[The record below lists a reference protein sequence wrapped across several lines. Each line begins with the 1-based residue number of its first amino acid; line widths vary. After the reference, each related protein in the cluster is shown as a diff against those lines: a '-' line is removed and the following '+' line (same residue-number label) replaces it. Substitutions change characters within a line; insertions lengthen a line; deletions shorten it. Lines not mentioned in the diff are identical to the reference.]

1 MSAHAPA
8 FGGTVSQ
15 SAKLNGQTAG
25 GAVLAAVSVIALVS
39 TSGLDTGS
47 LAEIGPALIPR
58 ALAILLLILGAAI
71 MLTGI
76 RAGGEPL
83 QAWKLRPILA
93 ILGGIILFGLTV
105 RTIGIV
111 FAAPLALMISGF
123 ATTETKW
130 RELALFVLALTIF
143 CSVLF
148 RFVLGLSIPLA
159 PWLFGY

>member
-1 MSAHAPA
+1 M
-8 FGGTVSQ
+8 SQ
-15 SAKLNGQTAG
+15 SAKLNGQTVG

-39 TSGLDTGS
+39 TSGLETGS

-76 RAGGEPL
+76 KAGGEPL
-83 QAWKLRPILA
+83 QAWKLRPIFA

-105 RTIGIV
+105 RTIGIL

-148 RFVLGLSIPLA
+148 RFVLGLPIPLA

>member
-1 MSAHAPA
+1 VRSSLQ
-8 FGGTVSQ
+8 V
-15 SAKLNGQTAG
+15 NGQSVG
-25 GAVLAAVSVIALVS
+25 GAVLAVVGVIALVS
-39 TSGLDTGS
+39 TRSLEAGS
-47 LAEIGPALIPR
+47 LSDIGPALIPR
-58 ALAILLLILGAAI
+58 ALASLLLILGAAI
-71 MLTGI
+71 MLTGL

-83 QAWKLRPILA
+83 EAWKLRPIFA

-105 RTIGIV
+105 RSIGIV

-130 RELALFVLALTIF
+130 RELALFVAALTLF

-148 RFVLGLSIPLA
+148 RLVLGLPIPLA

>member
-1 MSAHAPA
+1 MSH
-8 FGGTVSQ
+8 

-39 TSGLDTGS
+39 TSGLETGS

-83 QAWKLRPILA
+83 AGVEAAADLHHPWRNYSVWADGADHRHRLRRA
-93 ILGGIILFGLTV
+93 AGADDFGV
-105 RTIGIV
+105 CHDGDQMARAGAV
-111 FAAPLALMISGF
+111 CR
-123 ATTETKW
+123 W
-130 RELALFVLALTIF
+130 R
-143 CSVLF
+143 
-148 RFVLGLSIPLA
+148 
-159 PWLFGY
+159 

>member
-1 MSAHAPA
+1 M
-8 FGGTVSQ
+8 SQ
-15 SAKLNGQTAG
+15 SAKLNGQTLG

-39 TSGLDTGS
+39 TSGLETGS

-58 ALAILLLILGAAI
+58 ALAVLLLILGAAI
-71 MLTGI
+71 MLTGL
-76 RAGGEPL
+76 RAGGEEL
-83 QAWKLRPILA
+83 QAWKLRPIIS

-130 RELALFVLALTIF
+130 RELALFVAGLTLF

-148 RFVLGLSIPLA
+148 RLVLGLPIPLA

>member
-1 MSAHAPA
+1 M
-8 FGGTVSQ
+8 SQ
-15 SAKLNGQTAG
+15 SAKLNGQTLG

-39 TSGLDTGS
+39 TSGLETGS

-58 ALAILLLILGAAI
+58 ALAVLLLILGAAI
-71 MLTGI
+71 MLTGL
-76 RAGGEPL
+76 RAGGEAL
-83 QAWKLRPILA
+83 QAWKLRPIFA

-130 RELALFVLALTIF
+130 RELALFVAGLTLF

-148 RFVLGLSIPLA
+148 RLVLGLPIPLA

>member
-1 MSAHAPA
+1 
-8 FGGTVSQ
+8 VQ
-15 SAKLNGQTAG
+15 LNGQTVG
-25 GAVLAAVSVIALVS
+25 GAVLAAVGVIALVS
-39 TSGLDTGS
+39 TSSLEAGS
-47 LAEIGPALIPR
+47 LSEIGPALIPR
-58 ALAILLLILGAAI
+58 ALASLLLILGAAI
-71 MLTGI
+71 MLTGL

-83 QAWKLRPILA
+83 EAWKLRPIFA

-130 RELALFVLALTIF
+130 RELALFVAALTLF

-148 RFVLGLSIPLA
+148 RLVLGLPIPLA